1 MTAEELTARESRLKS
16 GIGLLV
22 LITVL
27 DSLAGTV
34 ADPDLWG
41 YLAFGRLFWEG
52 RQFPYHD
59 VFSYVPTL
67 DPWIYHEWLTGVLFY
82 PIYQSLG
89 AYGLQLLKYVLG
101 LAAAGF
107 IYLTALKRG
116 APPVIAALGVWVVN
130 LFLVMGYSPVRAQVF
145 TYAFFPLY
153 LYLLESARITSRWR
167 GLWYLVPIQVLWCNL
182 HGGFVS
188 GLGLIALYALGEALS
203 RRPFRPYLGVLLA
216 SVLIT
221 LLNPYGPAY
230 WNYILRAITMPRPD
244 ITEWASVVHAYQR
257 SLITSFEFFYLLAM
271 IVFSALLAWWARWR
285 EATAGLALAV
295 TLYLGLRHLRHQV
308 FFMMLVG
315 AYLPVLVT
323 AYWEVLRSR
332 PSFMARWERLGL
344 KISTLLVA
352 FMLVVYSFGFLRYF
366 SLNLKIP
373 PQPGVQTEG
382 ALYYPVGAIKY
393 IQKHRLSGT
402 LLIEFIWGE
411 YALWTTYPQCRVA
424 LDGRYETV
432 YPEAVAQEYF
442 DFLYGRDNWRQFLEH
457 YPADMIL
464 ISLKVPAYPLIL
476 KESRWRLIYSDTGCA
491 LFLRSDSLAASG
503 VLGQSRS
510 QTAAESPGH

>member
-1 MTAEELTARESRLKS
+1 MTAEELTAKESWLKA

-27 DSLAGTV
+27 DSLSGTV

-59 VFSYVPTL
+59 VFAYVPAL
-67 DPWIYHEWLTGVLFY
+67 DPFIYHEWLTGVLFY

-89 AYGLQLLKYVLG
+89 AHGLQLLKYSLG

-116 APPVIAALGVWVVN
+116 ASPVMAALGVWVVN

-153 LYLLESARITSRWR
+153 LYLLESARITGRWR
-167 GLWYLVPIQVLWCNL
+167 RLWFLVPVQVLWCNL

-203 RRPFRPYLGVLLA
+203 RRPFRPYLGILLG
-216 SVLIT
+216 SVLVT
-221 LLNPYGPAY
+221 LVNPYGPAY
-230 WNYILRAITMPRPD
+230 WNYIFKAITMPRPD
-244 ITEWASVVHAYQR
+244 ITEWASVVYAYQR
-257 SLITSFEFFYLLAM
+257 SLITSFELVYLAAIIAFAVSL
-271 IVFSALLAWWARWR
+271 IWWAKWR

-295 TLYLGLRHLRHQV
+295 TLYLGLRHIRHQV

-315 AYLPVLVT
+315 AYLPVLAT
-323 AYWEVLRSR
+323 AYFEVLGSR
-332 PSFMARWERLGL
+332 PNFKAVWQRLGL

-352 FMLVVYSFGFLRYF
+352 FMLIVSSYGFLRYF

-373 PQPGVQTEG
+373 PQPGVGTEG
-382 ALYYPVGAIKY
+382 SLYYPVGAINY
-393 IQKHRLSGT
+393 IIKHRLSGK
-402 LLIEFIWGE
+402 LLLEFIWGE
-411 YALWTTYPQCRVA
+411 YALWTLYPQCRVA
-424 LDGRYETV
+424 LDGRYEAV
-432 YPEAVAQEYF
+432 YSQATAQEYF
-442 DFLYGRDNWRQFLEH
+442 DFLYGRNNWEQFLEH
-457 YPADMIL
+457 FPPDMIL
-464 ISLKVPAYPLIL
+464 ISVRVPVYPLIL
-476 KESRWRLIYSDTGCA
+476 KESQWRLVYSDTGCA
-491 LFLRSDSLAASG
+491 LFLRSDRLAASG
-503 VLGQSRS
+503 VLGPSGAP
-510 QTAAESPGH
+510 TAVEPPGH

>member
-1 MTAEELTARESRLKS
+1 MTSEELTAKESRLKS

-22 LITVL
+22 LVTVL

-82 PIYQSLG
+82 PLYQSLG
-89 AYGLQLLKYVLG
+89 AYGLQLLKYGLG
-101 LAAAGF
+101 LATVGF

-116 APPVIAALGVWVVN
+116 ASPVFAALGVWVVN

-153 LYLLESARITSRWR
+153 LYLLESARIDCRWR
-167 GLWYLVPIQVLWCNL
+167 GLWCLVPIQVLWCNL

-188 GLGLIALYALGEALS
+188 GLGLIALYALGEALC
-203 RRPFRPYLGVLLA
+203 RRPFRPYLGILLA
-216 SVLIT
+216 SGLVT

-230 WNYILRAITMPRPD
+230 WKYILRAITMPRPH
-244 ITEWASVVHAYQR
+244 ITEWASVAHAYQR
-257 SLITSFEFFYLLAM
+257 SLITNFEIFYLVAM
-271 IVFSALLAWWARWR
+271 IVFAALLAWWARWR
-285 EATAGLALAV
+285 EVTAGLALAV

-323 AYWEVLRSR
+323 AYFEVLSSRS
-332 PSFMARWERLGL
+332 SFRAMWQRLGL

-352 FMLVVYSFGFLRYF
+352 FMLVVSSYGFLRYF

-373 PQPGVQTEG
+373 PQPGVETEG
-382 ALYYPVGAIKY
+382 SLYYPVGALQY
-393 IQKHRLSGT
+393 IQKHRLSGS
-402 LLIEFIWGE
+402 LLLEFIWGE
-411 YALWTTYPQCRVA
+411 YALWTMYPQCRVA

-432 YPEAVAQEYF
+432 YPEALAQEYF
-442 DFLYGRDNWRQFLEH
+442 DFLYGRAGWGQFLEH
-457 YPADMIL
+457 YPPDMIL
-464 ISLKVPAYPLIL
+464 ISLRVPVYPLIL
-476 KESRWRLIYSDTGCA
+476 KESQWRLVYSDTGCA

-503 VLGQSRS
+503 FSG
-510 QTAAESPGH
+510 PGRP